1 MDAAE
6 VEEEMMALES
16 IFYDS
21 FTKIEHNRFRIRIE
35 SSVATE
41 EGADV
46 VGATH
51 HNAAPPFFIEIALPS
66 SYPHHIPSFDI
77 SNINNNPYPEFAK
90 QAILRGLQEQASTLI
105 GESMCY
111 SILEWLKDKLPEFYS
126 MKPAFVDEDTQE
138 STAGQ
143 AQSDPK
149 DSNFGKKD
157 GKGKM
162 TKAQKRR
169 YFDRFGAA
177 AEKPR
182 GWDWVSIIS
191 HLSQVPPHGPQS

>member
-1 MDAAE
+1 
-6 VEEEMMALES
+6 MALES

-21 FTKIEHNRFRIRIE
+21 FTKLDHNRFRVRID
-35 SSVATE
+35 SSASTE
-41 EGADV
+41 DAEG
-46 VGATH
+46 GA
-51 HNAAPPFFIEIALPS
+51 NAAPPFFIEIALPPP
-66 SYPHHIPSFDI
+66 YPHHIPSFDI
-77 SNINNNPYPEFAK
+77 SNINNNRYPDFAK
-90 QAILRGLQEQASTLI
+90 QAILLGLQEQASTLI

-126 MKPAFVDEDTQE
+126 MKPAFIDEDDE
-138 STAGQ
+138 ALAAGH
-143 AQSDPK
+143 AHNDHK
-149 DSNFGKKD
+149 DSNSGKKD
-157 GKGKM
+157 AKDKM

-191 HLSQVPPHGPQS
+191 HLSQVPQHGP